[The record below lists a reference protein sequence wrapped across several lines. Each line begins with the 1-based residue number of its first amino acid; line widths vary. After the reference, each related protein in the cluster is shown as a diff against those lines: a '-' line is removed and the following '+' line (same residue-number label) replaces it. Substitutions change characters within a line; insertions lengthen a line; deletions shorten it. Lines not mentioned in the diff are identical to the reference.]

1 MASINEI
8 NFEDILNINGV
19 NISTGAS
26 TDFTSWT
33 VGTRPDNSTLSS
45 GDVLFD
51 TNTGRSYKWDS
62 TNSVMLPEDV
72 YGNSFSAI
80 GTVKGDESSA
90 SDLTSQGTTAV
101 VTAGAAITY
110 NSTYIKLRATTGF
123 GNASIQ
129 FTTANKT
136 ACSGK
141 SNMYFRCV
149 AAKPE
154 DTGNGTLIQI
164 GRINDATNQFRMV
177 RMVRGFAGS
186 TGELQRLD
194 NNFNDTN
201 LGSYL
206 NRDILDSSDTSTHVF
221 EMYLKPTSECYC
233 LVDGR
238 PYYFG
243 NFNEGVN
250 TNSDSD
256 CFFAFVQSVS
266 SYGNGNIS
274 LDVYEAVGC
283 AW

>member
-1 MASINEI
+1 MPSFNGIDFANIMK
-8 NFEDILNINGV
+8 INGITTGPKVV
-19 NISTGAS
+19 NFS
-26 TDFTSWT
+26 SWT
-33 VGTRPDNSTLSS
+33 VGTRPDATSLAD

-51 TNTGRSYKWDS
+51 TNIGRSYRWDA
-62 TNSVMLPEDV
+62 TNDVMLPEDV
-72 YGNSFSAI
+72 YDNSFAAI

-101 VTAGAAITY
+101 ITTGAAITY

-123 GNASIQ
+123 GAASIQ
-129 FTTANKT
+129 FTSANKT

-149 AAKPE
+149 TAKPE

-164 GRINDATNQFRMV
+164 GRINDATNQFRMI
-177 RMVRGFAGS
+177 RMMRGWPGS

-194 NNFNDTN
+194 NNFDDTN

-221 EMYLKPTSECYC
+221 EMYLKPTGECYC